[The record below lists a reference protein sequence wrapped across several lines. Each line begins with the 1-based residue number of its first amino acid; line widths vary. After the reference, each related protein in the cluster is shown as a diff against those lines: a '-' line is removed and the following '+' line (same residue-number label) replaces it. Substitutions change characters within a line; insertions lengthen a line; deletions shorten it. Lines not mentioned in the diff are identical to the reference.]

1 LRSAELKNIKLI
13 AANLTDTDLR
23 GAYLA
28 NADLTAANLTG
39 TNLATADLRGVIM
52 SDGFVHP

>member
-1 LRSAELKNIKLI
+1 MKNIKLI

-52 SDGFVHP
+52 PDGFVHP